1 MFIEQSED
9 IAVKYQHIF
18 VSPHLDDAIYACGGY
33 LTILMQRGIKPL
45 VITIFAG
52 IPQADLEI
60 SPFAQSIH
68 KKMGHYPPQEAMTL
82 IKKRRQE
89 DAAALTCIQ
98 GDYMWLNHPDAI
110 YRGNPAQY
118 TSSKELKGS
127 IHPEDGQLQ
136 KQIMEDL
143 LAVHEKSTNATW
155 YFPLSIGG
163 HVDHQLTFSVAEEL
177 VKHGTCIKFYED
189 FPYARIDGRLE
200 ARTKE
205 LLYRLQ
211 AEFIDISQTLTFR
224 QRLAGIYTS
233 QIMINF
239 SNWFTLQKDME
250 EYTRKI
256 SPNGNTNVER
266 YHAPSQK
273 TPAIHPHA

>member
-1 MFIEQSED
+1 MFIEQPED
-9 IAVKYQHIF
+9 LTVEYQHIF
-18 VSPHLDDAIYACGGY
+18 VSPHFDDAIYACGGY

-52 IPQADLEI
+52 IPQVDLEI

-68 KKMGHYPPQEAMTL
+68 KKMGHYPTQEAMTL

-89 DAAALTCIQ
+89 DAAALTYIQ
-98 GDYMWLNHPDAI
+98 SDYMWLKHLDAI

-118 TSSKELKGS
+118 TDSKELKGN

-136 KQIMEDL
+136 KQIVEEL
-143 LAVHEKSTNATW
+143 LVVQKKATNATW
-155 YFPLSIGG
+155 YFPLGIGY

-177 VKHGTCIKFYED
+177 MRRGTRIKFYED

-200 ARTKE
+200 ARTKD
-205 LLYRLQ
+205 LFYRLQ
-211 AEFIDISQTLTFR
+211 AEFLDISQTLTFR

-233 QIMINF
+233 QISINF

-256 SPNGNTNVER
+256 SPNGDTNVER
-266 YHAPSQK
+266 YWVIVHDDDR
-273 TPAIHPHA
+273 H